1 MVKTNDP
8 TTVEGVQAIKAA
20 FEYTVDAVG
29 EYVDAGPLW
38 LDYVA
43 FSPRWIRSTRARRVK
58 RRAAALE
65 RRGARA
71 YRRALAAG
79 DAVDALYREYD
90 AFESKLDKTLAK
102 ALLAEVKPK
111 TDLVRAILKERKTLR
126 DALVVG
132 GLAGKPGANTPSK
145 PPAVGAAAQQ
155 QAAQQQKTPEAQASL
170 WRALLDWERTNP
182 QNFPAAEDGSGA
194 PHPQLTRR
202 VALTFELAL
211 MSLRRFPDVW
221 LEFAAWHEG
230 EGRVE
235 DALATLDRAAE
246 AIPSCS
252 MFAFYASDLLELR
265 GDAAG
270 AKARYEA
277 VLDAHERDAEARAA
291 RAAADGTCATERDFE
306 HAPMADATCL
316 AYVEYLRC
324 CRRCEGSAS
333 SRKAFMRARR
343 APGAKARWE
352 IFVAA
357 ALVEWRYDRAEKPA
371 RNVFELGL
379 KTHFS
384 NPRYVE
390 AYAEFLVGAN
400 DAANARV
407 LFERAATDAL
417 DALRDADAEA
427 LGETRDDPER
437 RARKERAA
445 ATIRDVFDQFVAFE
459 HEHGTMETMRAVE
472 SRRAEALDRAS
483 AGPGGRGRKSKSECR
498 SARLAEAARGEA
510 LFLPSARRRTR
521 TRFARL
527 GARMPRGWGASTAG
541 GGQQT
546 RSTAA
551 AAEKPSAEAPGTGA
565 AAGNRNWAKGG
576 EKTAGLPPPSP
587 RRPAPGAKGTI
598 PKKDAVTLKPAPKQ
612 QTSSAGGPRRS
623 LGVVREPSE

>member
-1 MVKTNDP
+1 
-8 TTVEGVQAIKAA
+8 
-20 FEYTVDAVG
+20 
-29 EYVDAGPLW
+29 
-38 LDYVA
+38 
-43 FSPRWIRSTRARRVK
+43 
-58 RRAAALE
+58 
-65 RRGARA
+65 
-71 YRRALAAG
+71 
-79 DAVDALYREYD
+79 
-90 AFESKLDKTLAK
+90 
-102 ALLAEVKPK
+102 
-111 TDLVRAILKERKTLR
+111 
-126 DALVVG
+126 
-132 GLAGKPGANTPSK
+132 
-145 PPAVGAAAQQ
+145 
-155 QAAQQQKTPEAQASL
+155 
-170 WRALLDWERTNP
+170 
-182 QNFPAAEDGSGA
+182 
-194 PHPQLTRR
+194 
-202 VALTFELAL
+202 

-246 AIPSCS
+246 AIPACS

-343 APGAKARWE
+343 APGANARWE

-379 KTHFS
+379 KTHIS

-417 DALRDADAEA
+417 DALRDAEAEA
-427 LGETRDDPER
+427 LGETRDDSER
-437 RARKERAA
+437 RAKKERAA

-459 HEHGTMETMRAVE
+459 HAHGTLETMRAVE
-472 SRRAEALDRAS
+472 SRRAEALDRG

-498 SARLAEAARGEA
+498 SARLAEALAGRHSFLA
-510 LFLPSARRRTR
+510 LRPATDAHAA
-521 TRFARL
+521 RFARV
-527 GARMPRGWGASTAG
+527 GARMPGGWGASAG
-541 GGQQT
+541 GGGNKPKKPP
-546 RSTAA
+546 APPPG
-551 AAEKPSAEAPGTGA
+551 KPSAAKPPGPAPPPGKPPEKEKE
-565 AAGNRNWAKGG
+565 KGG
-576 EKTAGLPPPSP
+576 EKTAGLPPPPSP
-587 RRPAPGAKGTI
+587 PRLAPGAKGAI

-612 QTSSAGGPRRS
+612 TSGAEDLAVRSAFANLPSELAAFAAKMPDPRLVGAVPSSVADAVLDAVASRDVTPEGGAAAVDALNEARGAKKRPEDEEGAAGGGSSGVGGGGGGTGAAAAGAGEKRKAPGGGGREREGKPLTAAANKPPPRDVFRMRQAKQARTDM
-623 LGVVREPSE
+623 GEFR